1 LTALDDYRAE
11 LQRALEA
18 QEAAGLRRRLLEPA
32 GIDLVSN
39 DYLGLATHPAVIG
52 RMQEALAKVGAG
64 SGGSRLLRGHH
75 RCFTQIED
83 RLAAFCG
90 TEAALLFSSGY
101 SANVGL
107 LQGLVTADDLV
118 LSDERN
124 HASLIDGLRLA
135 GARKAIYAHQDMGQ
149 VDRILRGPRP
159 RRTFILTE
167 SVFSMDGDVTPLAEL
182 AELADRHGALLLVD
196 EAHATGLY
204 GPRGSGRIEE
214 TGTRDRVLASLHTG
228 GKSLG
233 TGGAWIACS
242 AVVRDTLLH
251 RARSFLF
258 STAPLPVL
266 CEGLAAGLD
275 TLSAEPYRRE
285 GVHRKAA
292 LLRQALRD
300 SGWPVGADASPIV
313 PLVVGGNEAAVAL
326 QQGLAAAG
334 FDARAVRPPTVP
346 PGTSRLRFTVR
357 YPVADDDLVRLV
369 GEVARLHPPPPA

>member
-1 LTALDDYRAE
+1 MTPLDDYRAE
-11 LQRALEA
+11 LQRDLEA
-18 QEAAGLRRRLLEPA
+18 QAAAGLRRSLVEPA
-32 GIDLVSN
+32 GIDFVSN
-39 DYLGLATHPAVIG
+39 DYLGLATHPTVVG
-52 RMQEALAKVGAG
+52 RMQEGLARLGAG

-75 RCFTQIED
+75 RCFTDVEE

-90 TEAALLFSSGY
+90 SEAALLFSSGY
-101 SANVGL
+101 AANVGM
-107 LQGLVTADDLV
+107 LQALVRADDLV

-135 GARKAIYAHQDMGQ
+135 GARKALYAHQDLAQ
-149 VDRILRGPRP
+149 VERILRGPRP

-167 SVFSMDGDVTPLAEL
+167 SLFSMDGDLTPLP
-182 AELADRHGALLLVD
+182 ELADLAERHGALLIVD

-204 GPRGSGRIEE
+204 GQRGSGRVEE

-233 TGGAWIACS
+233 TGGAWVAGA

-266 CEGLAAGLD
+266 CEGLSAALD
-275 TLSAEPYRRE
+275 VLPAEPERRL
-285 GVHRKAA
+285 GVHRRSM
-292 LLRQALRD
+292 LLREALRAGGFAVAGD
-300 SGWPVGADASPIV
+300 RSPIV
-313 PLVVGGNEAAVAL
+313 PLIIGTNEAAVAL
-326 QQGLAAAG
+326 QLGLAEAG

-346 PGTSRLRFTVR
+346 PGSARLRLTVR
-357 YPVADDDLVRLV
+357 YPVAEDDFARLAAEIVRL
-369 GEVARLHPPPPA
+369 RPSLPS